1 MRKFFFLGL
10 CFLAFPATAEDRFI
24 TLASTTS
31 TENSG
36 LFVHILPRFTEQ
48 SGVSVRVIAVG
59 TGAALRLGARG
70 DVDAVLV
77 HARPAELAF
86 VAAGHGVA
94 RREVMHND
102 FIVIG
107 PISDPAGLR
116 GGRDIAIALRKI
128 EAARLGFISRGDDS
142 GTHKAERRYWK
153 SADIDPGQGSGKWYL
168 ETGAGMGAMLNV
180 AAAKSAYALTDR
192 ATWFKF
198 KNRGTLEILAE
209 DDERMFNQYG
219 VILVNPARHPHVKH
233 DLGQAFID
241 WLLSKDG
248 QSAIGAY
255 RLEGQQAFFPNAA
268 AGGS

>member
-36 LFVHILPRFTEQ
+36 LFAHILPRFTEQ

-70 DVDAVLV
+70 DVDAVMV
-77 HARPAELAF
+77 HARPAELDF
-86 VAAGHGVA
+86 VAAGYGVA

-116 GGRDIAIALRKI
+116 GERDIAIALRKI

-168 ETGAGMGAMLNV
+168 ETGAGMGATLNV

-192 ATWFKF
+192 ATWLAFG
-198 KNRGTLEILAE
+198 NRSGLAILVE
-209 DDERMFNQYG
+209 GDPSLRNPYG
-219 VILVNPARHPHVKH
+219 VIMVNPTKHRHVKH
-233 DLGQAFID
+233 DLARKFID
-241 WLLSKDG
+241 WLVSRTGK
-248 QSAIGAY
+248 SAIASFRIDG
-255 RLEGQQAFFPNAA
+255 RRVFFPAP
-268 AGGS
+268 